1 LKPDNY
7 FPEKP
12 EFIERFGNNMG
23 KNYYFVAGV
32 ITCEEVD
39 ISSYLKDVL
48 DYFDQLELEKGE
60 KPNLYFATKKT
71 NAKPSGLV
79 VTESFTQNVYTVG
92 AWIVAA
98 VTLYQTS
105 SDFYELVTERL
116 DAENIKQGLAFIASH
131 PNAKKAVEYFCE
143 RWGWKVNYLKLSG
156 KLSEDKTRSDKESVS
171 PNANVRKNISQEL
184 RTEKERLAEAMTC
197 GDENE
202 GEQILNDVIRFEKE
216 GMNLA
221 DKSPAYIAT

>member
-1 LKPDNY
+1 
-7 FPEKP
+7 
-12 EFIERFGNNMG
+12 MG